1 MKITV
6 TSEGLDLSDI
16 RWLDMTPWTASP
28 ITTHVTVPGARG
40 LGKTY
45 THGADNAVTTIQ
57 ARVPWTAQG
66 QQAFDS
72 LGGARVTVSNGI
84 DTRMGIVTG
93 VTVTGTG
100 GGAWIRFSMNVTEE

>member
-6 TSEGLDLSDI
+6 TSEGMDLTGI

-28 ITTHVTVPGARG
+28 ITTHVTVPGAKG
-40 LGKTY
+40 LGKTFV
-45 THGADNAVTTIQ
+45 HGADNAVTTLQ
-57 ARVPWTAQG
+57 GRVPWDATG
-66 QQAFDS
+66 QQRFDS

-100 GGAWIRFSMNVTEE
+100 GGAWIRFSMNVTEV